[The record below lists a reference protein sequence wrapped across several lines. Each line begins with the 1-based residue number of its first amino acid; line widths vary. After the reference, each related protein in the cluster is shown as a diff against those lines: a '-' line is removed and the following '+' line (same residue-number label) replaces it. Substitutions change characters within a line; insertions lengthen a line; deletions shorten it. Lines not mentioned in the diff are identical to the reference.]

1 MKSFTQFLSEA
12 SAASAQALKLN
23 LKSDGHGGWY
33 DNRGEFVAKTE
44 GGKLKFYGKNNKA
57 GEKDEP
63 RRPGAA
69 VAAMPKKRAAA
80 PQAPA
85 PKKAK
90 AGAPPEKGAPEK
102 TEDITVVF
110 GRFNPPTIGHEKL
123 LQMAKKT
130 AAGGDLKIYPSRTQD
145 PKKNPIDPDMKAS
158 YMRKMFPDFEEEII
172 NDPEMKSIFDVLTT
186 ANEDGYQNV
195 NIVVGSDRQ
204 SEFENLA
211 QKYNGDLY
219 NFDLIRVVS
228 AGTRDADAPGLEGM
242 SASKLR
248 KAASEGDYKSFR
260 SGTPKKFSDADAMA
274 LFNATRQGMGI
285 KASKEAAVKAVKDES
300 KIDAKVAEGY
310 ELWQIA
316 PRLDHKGLRDRYV
329 NEEIFNLGDT
339 VQHLNTGLVGR
350 VIRRGTNHLICVT
363 QEEMMFKAWIRDVM
377 EDKDDKT
384 TKKTKKYGNDS
395 KYRAPGKPNTLV
407 GTSGYLKYAQSM
419 VAGQDKIS
427 NFKEFLNR
435 YRKDLIT

>member
-1 MKSFTQFLSEA
+1 MKKSFTQFLSEA

-204 SEFENLA
+204 SEFESLA

-260 SGTPKKFSDADAMA
+260 SGTPKKFSDSDAMA

-285 KASKEAAVKAVKDES
+285 KATKAAIKANAAAVAGS
-300 KIDAKVAEGY
+300 ANEGY

-316 PRLDHKGLRDRYV
+316 PRLDHKGLREHYV
-329 NEEIFNLGDT
+329 KEEIFNLGDT

-363 QEEMMFKAWIRDVM
+363 KEEYMFKAWIRDVM
-377 EDKDDKT
+377 EYEEVKPAHKT
-384 TKKTKKYGNDS
+384 GKYGVPSDQ
-395 KYRAPGKPNTLV
+395 RLI
-407 GTSGYLKYAQSM
+407 GTNAFRRYAQSM
-419 VAGQDKIS
+419 VPGQEKIS
-427 NFKEFLNR
+427 NFKEFLNK
-435 YRKDLIT
+435 YRKK

>member
-1 MKSFTQFLSEA
+1 MKKTLTQFLSEA

-33 DNRGEFVAKTE
+33 DSRGEFVAKTE
-44 GGKLKFYGKNNKA
+44 GGKLKFYGKNKRV

-69 VAAMPKKRAAA
+69 VAAMPKKPKAGA
-80 PQAPA
+80 PAPA

-90 AGAPPEKGAPEK
+90 AGEPPEKGAPEE
-102 TEDITVVF
+102 TEDLTIVF
-110 GRFNPPTIGHEKL
+110 GRFNPPTSGHEKL

-130 AAGGDLKIYPSRTQD
+130 AAGGSLKIYTSRTQD
-145 PKKNPIDPDMKAS
+145 PKKNPLDPDMKAS

-186 ANEDGYQNV
+186 ADEDGFDNI

-204 SEFENLA
+204 SEFESLA
-211 QKYNGDLY
+211 QKYNGELY

-228 AGTRDADAPGLEGM
+228 AGTRDADAPGIEGL

-260 SGTPKKFSDADAMA
+260 GGTPKKFKDADAMA

-285 KASKEAAVKAVKDES
+285 KATKAAIKANAAAVAGE
-300 KIDAKVAEGY
+300 ANEEYG
-310 ELWQIA
+310 LWEIA
-316 PRLDHKGLRDRYV
+316 PRLDHKGLREHYV
-329 NEEIFNLGDT
+329 KEEIFNLGDT
-339 VQHLNTGLVGR
+339 VQHLNTGLVGK

-363 QEEMMFKAWIRDVM
+363 QEEYMFKGWIRDIM
-377 EDKDDKT
+377 EYDE
-384 TKKTKKYGNDS
+384 KKMDS
-395 KYRAPGKPNTLV
+395 MYREPGKPNTLV
-407 GTSGYLKYAQSM
+407 GTKGYLKYAQSM
-419 VAGQDKIS
+419 VPGSEWGRQFINK
-427 NFKEFLNR
+427 
-435 YRKDLIT
+435 YRKNK

>member
-12 SAASAQALKLN
+12 SDAAAQALKLN

-33 DNRGEFVAKTE
+33 DSRGEFVAKTE
-44 GGKLKFYGKNNKA
+44 GGKLKFYGKNQKV
-57 GEKDEP
+57 GQKDEP
-63 RRPGAA
+63 RRTGAA
-69 VAAMPKKRAAA
+69 VAAMPKKRTAA

-85 PKKAK
+85 PKNAK
-90 AGAPPEKGAPEK
+90 AGEPPEKGAPEE
-102 TEDITVVF
+102 TQDLTIVF
-110 GRFNPPTIGHEKL
+110 GRFNPPTSGHEKL

-130 AAGGDLKIYPSRTQD
+130 AAGGSLKIYPSRTQD
-145 PKKNPIDPDMKAS
+145 AKKNPLDPDMKAS

-186 ANEDGYQNV
+186 ANEDGFENV
-195 NIVVGSDRQ
+195 NIIVGSDRQ
-204 SEFENLA
+204 SEFESLA

-219 NFDLIRVVS
+219 DFDLIRVVS
-228 AGTRDADAPGLEGM
+228 AGVRDADAEGIEGM

-260 SGTPKKFSDADAMA
+260 GGTPKKFNDADAMA

-285 KASKEAAVKAVKDES
+285 KATKAAIKANA
-300 KIDAKVAEGY
+300 DAVALSANEGY
-310 ELWQIA
+310 ELWEIA
-316 PRLDHKGLRDRYV
+316 PRLDHKGLREHYV

-363 QEEMMFKAWIRDVM
+363 REEHMFKGWIRDIM
-377 EDKDDKT
+377 EYKEEKT
-384 TKKTKKYGNDS
+384 TKKTQKYGDDS

-427 NFKEFLNR
+427 NFKEFLNK
-435 YRKDLIT
+435 YRKNK

>member
-12 SAASAQALKLN
+12 SAAAAQALKLN

-33 DNRGEFVAKTE
+33 NNRGEFVAKTE
-44 GGKLKFYGKNNKA
+44 KGKLKFYGKNQKP

-63 RRPGAA
+63 RTQKAPAA
-69 VAAMPKKRAAA
+69 QPIAKPKAAA
-80 PQAPA
+80 PAPA

-90 AGAPPEKGAPEK
+90 APEPAEKGAPEQ
-102 TEDITVVF
+102 TQDLTIVF

-130 AAGGDLKIYPSRTQD
+130 AAGGSLKIYPSRTQD
-145 PKKNPIDPDMKAS
+145 PKKNPLDPDMKAS
-158 YMRKMFPDFEEEII
+158 YMRKMFPEFEEEII

-186 ANEDGYQNV
+186 ADEDGYENV

-204 SEFENLA
+204 SEFESLA

-219 NFDLIRVVS
+219 NFDLIRTIS
-228 AGTRDADAPGLEGM
+228 AGTRDADAPGLEVM

-260 SGTPKKFSDADAMA
+260 AGTPKKFDDADAMA

-285 KASKEAAVKAVKDES
+285 KATKAAVKAN
-300 KIDAKVAEGY
+300 AAAVAGEANEEYG
-310 ELWQIA
+310 LWEIA
-316 PRLDHKGLRDRYV
+316 PRLDHKGLRDHYV

-339 VQHLNTGLVGR
+339 VQHLNTGLVGK

-363 QEEMMFKAWIRDVM
+363 KENYMFKGWIRDIM
-377 EDKDDKT
+377 EYDE
-384 TKKTKKYGNDS
+384 KKMDS
-395 KYRAPGKPNTLV
+395 MYREPGKPNTLV
-407 GTSGYLKYAQSM
+407 GTKGYLEYAKSM
-419 VAGQDKIS
+419 VPDSERGRQFINK
-427 NFKEFLNR
+427 
-435 YRKDLIT
+435 YRKNK

>member
-12 SAASAQALKLN
+12 SAAAAQALKLN

-33 DNRGEFVAKTE
+33 NNRGEFVAKTE
-44 GGKLKFYGKNNKA
+44 GGKLKFYGKNKKV

-69 VAAMPKKRAAA
+69 VAAMPKKPKAAA
-80 PQAPA
+80 QAPA

-90 AGAPPEKGAPEK
+90 AGAPPEKGAPEQ

-130 AAGGDLKIYPSRTQD
+130 AAGGDLKIYPSRTHD
-145 PKKNPIDPDMKAS
+145 PKKNPLDPDMKAS
-158 YMRKMFPDFEEEII
+158 YMRKMFPDFEEQII

-204 SEFENLA
+204 SEFESLA

-248 KAASEGDYKSFR
+248 KAASEGDYKSFK

-285 KASKEAAVKAVKDES
+285 KATKAAIKANAAAVAGS
-300 KIDAKVAEGY
+300 ANEGY

-316 PRLDHKGLRDRYV
+316 PRLDHKGLRDHYV
-329 NEEIFNLGDT
+329 NEEIFNLGDI

-363 QEEMMFKAWIRDVM
+363 EEEMMFKAWIRDVM
-377 EDKDDKT
+377 EDKEVKPAHKT
-384 TKKTKKYGNDS
+384 GKYGVSSDNRLIGTNS
-395 KYRAPGKPNTLV
+395 YR
-407 GTSGYLKYAQSM
+407 KYAQSM
-419 VAGQDKIS
+419 VPGQGKIS

-435 YRKDLIT
+435 YRKNLIK

>member
-204 SEFENLA
+204 SEFESLA

-285 KASKEAAVKAVKDES
+285 KATKAAIKANAAAVAGS
-300 KIDAKVAEGY
+300 ANEGY

-316 PRLDHKGLRDRYV
+316 PRLDHKGLREHYV
-329 NEEIFNLGDT
+329 KEEIFNLGDT

-363 QEEMMFKAWIRDVM
+363 KEEYMFKAWIRDVM
-377 EDKDDKT
+377 EYEEVKPAHKT
-384 TKKTKKYGNDS
+384 GKYGVPSDQ
-395 KYRAPGKPNTLV
+395 RLI
-407 GTSGYLKYAQSM
+407 GTNAFRRYAQSM
-419 VAGQDKIS
+419 VPGQEKIS
-427 NFKEFLNR
+427 NFKEFLNK
-435 YRKDLIT
+435 YRKK

>member
-33 DNRGEFVAKTE
+33 DSRGEFVAKTE
-44 GGKLKFYGKNNKA
+44 GGKLKFYGKNKKV
-57 GEKDEP
+57 GEKDSP

-69 VAAMPKKRAAA
+69 VAAMPKKPTAAA
-80 PQAPA
+80 PAPA
-85 PKKAK
+85 PKKAP
-90 AGAPPEKGAPEK
+90 APEPAEKGAPEEGEAL
-102 TEDITVVF
+102 TIVF
-110 GRFNPPTIGHEKL
+110 GRFNPPTSGHEKL
-123 LQMAKKT
+123 LQQAKKT
-130 AAGGDLKIYPSRTQD
+130 AAGGALKIYPSRTQD
-145 PKKNPIDPDMKAS
+145 PKKNPLDPDMKAS

-186 ANEDGYQNV
+186 ADEDGFD
-195 NIVVGSDRQ
+195 NINIIVGSDRQ
-204 SEFENLA
+204 SEFESLA

-219 NFDLIRVVS
+219 NFDLIRTIS

-260 SGTPKKFSDADAMA
+260 AGTPKKFDDADAMA

-285 KASKEAAVKAVKDES
+285 KATKAAVKANAAAVADE
-300 KIDAKVAEGY
+300 ANEEYG
-310 ELWQIA
+310 LWEIA
-316 PRLDHKGLRDRYV
+316 PRLDHKGLRDHYV

-339 VQHLNTGLVGR
+339 VQHLNTGLVGK

-363 QEEMMFKAWIRDVM
+363 KENYMFKGWIRDIM
-377 EDKDDKT
+377 EYDE
-384 TKKTKKYGNDS
+384 KKMDS
-395 KYRAPGKPNTLV
+395 MYREPGKPNTLV
-407 GTSGYLKYAQSM
+407 GTKGYLEYAKSM
-419 VAGQDKIS
+419 VPDSERGRQFINK
-427 NFKEFLNR
+427 
-435 YRKDLIT
+435 YRKNK

>member
-33 DNRGEFVAKTE
+33 DSRGEFVAKTE
-44 GGKLKFYGKNNKA
+44 GGKLKFYGKNQKP

-63 RRPGAA
+63 RQPKAA
-69 VAAMPKKRAAA
+69 VAAMPKKPAAA
-80 PQAPA
+80 AQAPA
-85 PKKAK
+85 PKKAQ
-90 AGAPPEKGAPEK
+90 AGEPPEKGAPEE
-102 TEDITVVF
+102 TQDLTIVF
-110 GRFNPPTIGHEKL
+110 GRFNPPTTGHEKL

-130 AAGGDLKIYPSRTQD
+130 AAGGTLKIYPSRTQD
-145 PKKNPIDPDMKAS
+145 AKKNPLDPDMKAS

-186 ANEDGYQNV
+186 ANEDGFENV
-195 NIVVGSDRQ
+195 NIIVGSDRQ
-204 SEFENLA
+204 SEFESLA

-219 NFDLIRVVS
+219 DFDLIRVVS
-228 AGTRDADAPGLEGM
+228 AGVRDADAEGIEGM

-260 SGTPKKFSDADAMA
+260 GGTPKKFNDADAMA
-274 LFNATRQGMGI
+274 LFNATRQGIGI
-285 KASKEAAVKAVKDES
+285 KATKAAIKANA
-300 KIDAKVAEGY
+300 DAVALSANEGY
-310 ELWQIA
+310 ELWEIA
-316 PRLDHKGLRDRYV
+316 PRLDHKGLREHYV

-363 QEEMMFKAWIRDVM
+363 REEHMFKGWIRDIM
-377 EDKDDKT
+377 EYKEEKT
-384 TKKTKKYGNDS
+384 TKKTQKYGDDS

-427 NFKEFLNR
+427 NFKEFLNK
-435 YRKDLIT
+435 YRKNK

>member
-12 SAASAQALKLN
+12 SAAAAQALKLN

-33 DNRGEFVAKTE
+33 DSRGEFVAKTE
-44 GGKLKFYGKNNKA
+44 KGKLVFYGKNQKA
-57 GEKDEP
+57 GEKDSP

-69 VAAMPKKRAAA
+69 VAAMPKKPPATA
-80 PQAPA
+80 PAPA

-90 AGAPPEKGAPEK
+90 APEPAEKGAPEQ
-102 TEDITVVF
+102 TQDLTIVF
-110 GRFNPPTIGHEKL
+110 GRFNPPTTGHEKL

-130 AAGGDLKIYPSRTQD
+130 AAGGNLKIYPSRTQD
-145 PKKNPIDPDMKAS
+145 PKKNPLDPDMKAS
-158 YMRKMFPDFEEEII
+158 YMRKMFPEFEEEII

-186 ANEDGYQNV
+186 ADEDGYE
-195 NIVVGSDRQ
+195 NINIIVGSDRQ
-204 SEFENLA
+204 SEFESLA

-219 NFDLIRVVS
+219 NFDLIRTIS

-260 SGTPKKFSDADAMA
+260 SGTPKKFDDADAMA

-285 KASKEAAVKAVKDES
+285 KATKAAVKAN
-300 KIDAKVAEGY
+300 AAAVAGEANEEYG
-310 ELWQIA
+310 LWEIA
-316 PRLDHKGLRDRYV
+316 PRLDHKGLRDHYV

-339 VQHLNTGLVGR
+339 VQHLNTGLVGK

-363 QEEMMFKAWIRDVM
+363 KENYMFKGWIRDIM
-377 EDKDDKT
+377 EYDE
-384 TKKTKKYGNDS
+384 KKMDS
-395 KYRAPGKPNTLV
+395 MYREPGKPNTLV
-407 GTSGYLKYAQSM
+407 GTKGYLEYAKSM
-419 VAGQDKIS
+419 VPDSERGRQFINK
-427 NFKEFLNR
+427 
-435 YRKDLIT
+435 YRKNK

>member
-12 SAASAQALKLN
+12 SAAAAQALKLN

-33 DNRGEFVAKTE
+33 NNRGEFVAKTE
-44 GGKLKFYGKNNKA
+44 QGKLKFYGKNQKP

-63 RRPGAA
+63 RTQKAPAA
-69 VAAMPKKRAAA
+69 QPIAKPKAAA
-80 PQAPA
+80 PAPA

-90 AGAPPEKGAPEK
+90 APEPAEKGAPEQ
-102 TEDITVVF
+102 TQDLTIVF
-110 GRFNPPTIGHEKL
+110 GRFNPPTTGHEKL

-130 AAGGDLKIYPSRTQD
+130 AAGGNLKIYPSRTQD
-145 PKKNPIDPDMKAS
+145 PKKNPLDPDMKAS
-158 YMRKMFPDFEEEII
+158 YMRKMFPEFEEEII

-186 ANEDGYQNV
+186 ADEDGYENV

-204 SEFENLA
+204 SEFESLA

-219 NFDLIRVVS
+219 NFDLIRTIS

-260 SGTPKKFSDADAMA
+260 AGTPKKFDDADAMA

-285 KASKEAAVKAVKDES
+285 KATKAAVKAN
-300 KIDAKVAEGY
+300 AAAVAGEANEEYG
-310 ELWQIA
+310 LWEIA
-316 PRLDHKGLRDRYV
+316 PRLDHKGLRDHYV

-339 VQHLNTGLVGR
+339 VQHLNTGLVGK

-363 QEEMMFKAWIRDVM
+363 KENYMFKGWIRDIM
-377 EDKDDKT
+377 EYDE
-384 TKKTKKYGNDS
+384 KKMDS
-395 KYRAPGKPNTLV
+395 MYREPGKPNTLV
-407 GTSGYLKYAQSM
+407 GTKGYLEYAKSM
-419 VAGQDKIS
+419 VPDSERGRQFINK
-427 NFKEFLNR
+427 
-435 YRKDLIT
+435 YRKNK

>member
-33 DNRGEFVAKTE
+33 DSRGEFVAKTE
-44 GGKLKFYGKNNKA
+44 GGKLKFYGKNQKV
-57 GEKDEP
+57 GQKDEP
-63 RRPGAA
+63 RRTGAA
-69 VAAMPKKRAAA
+69 VAAMPKKRTAA

-90 AGAPPEKGAPEK
+90 AGEPPEKGAPEE
-102 TEDITVVF
+102 TQDLTIVF
-110 GRFNPPTIGHEKL
+110 GRFNPPTTGHEKL

-130 AAGGDLKIYPSRTQD
+130 AAGGTLKIYPSRTQD
-145 PKKNPIDPDMKAS
+145 AKKNPLDPDMKAS

-186 ANEDGYQNV
+186 ANEDGFENV
-195 NIVVGSDRQ
+195 NIIVGSDRQ
-204 SEFENLA
+204 SEFESLA

-219 NFDLIRVVS
+219 DFDLIRVVS
-228 AGTRDADAPGLEGM
+228 AGVRDADAEGIEGM

-260 SGTPKKFSDADAMA
+260 GGTPKKFSDADAMA

-285 KASKEAAVKAVKDES
+285 KATKAAIKANA
-300 KIDAKVAEGY
+300 DAVALSANEGY
-310 ELWQIA
+310 ELWEIA
-316 PRLDHKGLRDRYV
+316 PRLDHKGLREHYV

-363 QEEMMFKAWIRDVM
+363 REEHMFKGWIRDIM
-377 EDKDDKT
+377 EYKEEKT
-384 TKKTKKYGNDS
+384 TKKTQKYGDDS

-427 NFKEFLNR
+427 NFKEFLNK
-435 YRKDLIT
+435 YRKNK

>member
-1 MKSFTQFLSEA
+1 MKKTLTQFLSEA

-33 DNRGEFVAKTE
+33 DSRGEFVAKTE
-44 GGKLKFYGKNNKA
+44 QGKLKFYGKNKRV

-69 VAAMPKKRAAA
+69 VAAMPKKPKAGA
-80 PQAPA
+80 PAPA

-90 AGAPPEKGAPEK
+90 AGEPPEKGAPEE
-102 TEDITVVF
+102 TEDLTIVF
-110 GRFNPPTIGHEKL
+110 GRFNPPTSGHEKL

-130 AAGGDLKIYPSRTQD
+130 AAGGSLKIYPSRTQD
-145 PKKNPIDPDMKAS
+145 PKKNPLDPDMKAS

-186 ANEDGYQNV
+186 ADEDGFDNI

-204 SEFENLA
+204 SEFESLA
-211 QKYNGDLY
+211 QKYNGELY

-228 AGTRDADAPGLEGM
+228 AGVRDADAPGLEGM

-248 KAASEGDYKSFR
+248 KAASDGDYKAFR
-260 SGTPKKFSDADAMA
+260 GGPPKKFKDADAMA

-285 KASKEAAVKAVKDES
+285 KATKAAIKANAAAVSGEANE
-300 KIDAKVAEGY
+300 EYG
-310 ELWQIA
+310 LWQIA
-316 PRLDHKGLRDRYV
+316 PRLDHKGLREHYV
-329 NEEIFNLGDT
+329 KEEIFNLGDT
-339 VQHLNTGLVGR
+339 VQHLNTGLVGK

-363 QEEMMFKAWIRDVM
+363 KEEYMFKGWIRDIM
-377 EDKDDKT
+377 EYDEKT
-384 TKKTKKYGNDS
+384 MDS
-395 KYRAPGKPNTLV
+395 MYRAPGKPNTLV
-407 GTSGYLKYAQSM
+407 GTKGYLKYAKSM
-419 VAGQDKIS
+419 VPGSEWGRQFINK
-427 NFKEFLNR
+427 
-435 YRKDLIT
+435 YRKSK

>member
-12 SAASAQALKLN
+12 SAAAAQALKLN

-33 DNRGEFVAKTE
+33 NNRGEFVAKTE
-44 GGKLKFYGKNNKA
+44 GGKLKFYGKNQKP

-63 RRPGAA
+63 RTQKAPAA
-69 VAAMPKKRAAA
+69 QPIAKPKAAA
-80 PQAPA
+80 PAPA

-90 AGAPPEKGAPEK
+90 APEPAEKGAPEQ
-102 TEDITVVF
+102 TQDLTIVF
-110 GRFNPPTIGHEKL
+110 GRFNPPTTGHEKL

-130 AAGGDLKIYPSRTQD
+130 AAGGNLKIYPSRTQD
-145 PKKNPIDPDMKAS
+145 PKKNPLDPDMKAS
-158 YMRKMFPDFEEEII
+158 YMRKMFPEFEEEII

-186 ANEDGYQNV
+186 ADEDGYENV

-204 SEFENLA
+204 SEFESLA

-219 NFDLIRVVS
+219 NFDLIRTIS

-260 SGTPKKFSDADAMA
+260 AGTPKKFDDADAMA

-285 KASKEAAVKAVKDES
+285 KATKAAVKAN
-300 KIDAKVAEGY
+300 AAAVAGEANEEYG
-310 ELWQIA
+310 LWEIA
-316 PRLDHKGLRDRYV
+316 PRLDHKGLRDHYV

-339 VQHLNTGLVGR
+339 VQHLNTGLVGK

-363 QEEMMFKAWIRDVM
+363 KENYMFKGWIRDIM
-377 EDKDDKT
+377 EYDE
-384 TKKTKKYGNDS
+384 KKMDS
-395 KYRAPGKPNTLV
+395 MYREPGKPNTLV
-407 GTSGYLKYAQSM
+407 GTKGYLEYAKSM
-419 VAGQDKIS
+419 VPDSERGRQFINK
-427 NFKEFLNR
+427 
-435 YRKDLIT
+435 YRKNK

>member
-12 SAASAQALKLN
+12 SAAAAQALKLN

-33 DNRGEFVAKTE
+33 NNRGEFVAKTE
-44 GGKLKFYGKNNKA
+44 KGKLKFYGKNQKP

-63 RRPGAA
+63 RTQKAPAA
-69 VAAMPKKRAAA
+69 QPIAKPKAAA
-80 PQAPA
+80 PAPA

-90 AGAPPEKGAPEK
+90 APEPAEKGAPEQ
-102 TEDITVVF
+102 TQDLTIVF
-110 GRFNPPTIGHEKL
+110 GRFNPPTTGHEKL

-130 AAGGDLKIYPSRTQD
+130 AAGGNLKIYPSRTQD
-145 PKKNPIDPDMKAS
+145 PKKNPLDPDMKAS
-158 YMRKMFPDFEEEII
+158 YMRKMFPEFEEEII

-186 ANEDGYQNV
+186 ADEDGYENV

-204 SEFENLA
+204 SEFESLA

-219 NFDLIRVVS
+219 NFDLIRTIS

-260 SGTPKKFSDADAMA
+260 AGTPKKFDDADAMA

-285 KASKEAAVKAVKDES
+285 KATKAAVKAN
-300 KIDAKVAEGY
+300 AAAVAGEANEEYG
-310 ELWQIA
+310 LWEIA
-316 PRLDHKGLRDRYV
+316 PRLDHKGLRDHYV

-339 VQHLNTGLVGR
+339 VQHLNTGLVGK

-363 QEEMMFKAWIRDVM
+363 KENYMFKGWIRDIM
-377 EDKDDKT
+377 EYDE
-384 TKKTKKYGNDS
+384 KKMDS
-395 KYRAPGKPNTLV
+395 MYREPGKPNTLV
-407 GTSGYLKYAQSM
+407 GTKGYLEYAKSM
-419 VAGQDKIS
+419 VPDSERGRQFINK
-427 NFKEFLNR
+427 
-435 YRKDLIT
+435 YRKNK

>member
-1 MKSFTQFLSEA
+1 MKSFTRFLSEA

-33 DNRGEFVAKTE
+33 DSRGEFVAKTE
-44 GGKLKFYGKNNKA
+44 GGNLKFYRKNQKP

-63 RRPGAA
+63 RQPKAA
-69 VAAMPKKRAAA
+69 VAAMPKKPAAA
-80 PQAPA
+80 AQVPA

-90 AGAPPEKGAPEK
+90 AGEPPEKGAPEE
-102 TEDITVVF
+102 TQDLTIVF
-110 GRFNPPTIGHEKL
+110 GRFNPPTTGHEKL

-130 AAGGDLKIYPSRTQD
+130 AAGGTLKIYPSRTQD
-145 PKKNPIDPDMKAS
+145 AKKNPLDPDMKAS

-186 ANEDGYQNV
+186 ANEDGFENV
-195 NIVVGSDRQ
+195 NIIVGSDRQ
-204 SEFENLA
+204 SEFESLA

-219 NFDLIRVVS
+219 DFDLIRVVS
-228 AGTRDADAPGLEGM
+228 AGVRDADAEGIEGM

-260 SGTPKKFSDADAMA
+260 GGTPKKFNDADAMA

-285 KASKEAAVKAVKDES
+285 KATKAAIKANA
-300 KIDAKVAEGY
+300 DAVALSANEGY
-310 ELWQIA
+310 ELWEIA
-316 PRLDHKGLRDRYV
+316 PRLDHKGLREHYV

-363 QEEMMFKAWIRDVM
+363 REEHMFKGWIRDIM
-377 EDKDDKT
+377 EYKEEKT
-384 TKKTKKYGNDS
+384 TKKTQKYGDDS

-427 NFKEFLNR
+427 NFKEFLNK
-435 YRKDLIT
+435 YRKNK

>member
-1 MKSFTQFLSEA
+1 MKSFTRFLSEA

-33 DNRGEFVAKTE
+33 DSRGEFVAKTE
-44 GGKLKFYGKNNKA
+44 GGKLKFYGKNQKP

-63 RRPGAA
+63 RQPKAA
-69 VAAMPKKRAAA
+69 VAAMPKKPAAA
-80 PQAPA
+80 AQVPA

-90 AGAPPEKGAPEK
+90 AGEPPEKGAPEE
-102 TEDITVVF
+102 TQDLTIVF
-110 GRFNPPTIGHEKL
+110 GRFNPPTTGHEKL

-130 AAGGDLKIYPSRTQD
+130 AAGGTLKIYPSRTQD
-145 PKKNPIDPDMKAS
+145 AKKNPLDPDMKAS

-186 ANEDGYQNV
+186 ANEDGFENV
-195 NIVVGSDRQ
+195 NIIVGSDRQ
-204 SEFENLA
+204 SEFESLA

-219 NFDLIRVVS
+219 DFDLIRVVS
-228 AGTRDADAPGLEGM
+228 AGVRDADAEGIEGM

-248 KAASEGDYKSFR
+248 KAASDGDYKAFR
-260 SGTPKKFSDADAMA
+260 GGTPKKFNDADAMA

-285 KASKEAAVKAVKDES
+285 KATKAAIKANA
-300 KIDAKVAEGY
+300 DAVALSANEGY
-310 ELWQIA
+310 ELWEIA
-316 PRLDHKGLRDRYV
+316 PRLDHKGLREHYV

-363 QEEMMFKAWIRDVM
+363 REEHMFKGWIRDIM
-377 EDKDDKT
+377 EYKEEKT
-384 TKKTKKYGNDS
+384 TKKTQKYGDDS

-427 NFKEFLNR
+427 NFKEFLNK
-435 YRKDLIT
+435 YRKNK